1 MPVCS
6 AIFLL
11 GPCLKTANDKMGCH
25 HFVNQHI
32 QEFHEWTQLMLC
44 SKYSKY
50 KMMIFRIVCWR
61 KGKGLYPRGR
71 WDLHTKS
78 IWKGGLKKWPL
89 NGNQITLGY
98 TQLDIFN
105 HMSLWTIEKEGCRKW
120 PLKGKQITGRGI
132 FSVVLTRRGY
142 TGHRTQLWTSE
153 HIQLTPNS
161 AEFTWTRILW
171 IWVIMFVFFQPR
183 RNFEPALPR
192 LLPGQKGAMRF
203 LHKQRVPFLR

>member
-1 MPVCS
+1 MFLARFDWMKKNELPLFFLLHHGVDVVPVCS

-11 GPCLKTANDKMGCH
+11 GPCLKTASDKMGGH

-89 NGNQITLGY
+89 NGNQITQGY
-98 TQLDIFN
+98 TQLDIFKY
-105 HMSLWTIEKEGCRKW
+105 MSLWTIERRVVENGHWKENRLQVGE
-120 PLKGKQITGRGI
+120 
-132 FSVVLTRRGY
+132 FSLLYSQDEDTQD
-142 TGHRTQLWTSE
+142 TGHSSE
-153 HIQLTPNS
+153 HLNIFNSLQIQPNWLEL
-161 AEFTWTRILW
+161 EFS
-171 IWVIMFVFFQPR
+171 
-183 RNFEPALPR
+183 ESE
-192 LLPGQKGAMRF
+192 
-203 LHKQRVPFLR
+203 